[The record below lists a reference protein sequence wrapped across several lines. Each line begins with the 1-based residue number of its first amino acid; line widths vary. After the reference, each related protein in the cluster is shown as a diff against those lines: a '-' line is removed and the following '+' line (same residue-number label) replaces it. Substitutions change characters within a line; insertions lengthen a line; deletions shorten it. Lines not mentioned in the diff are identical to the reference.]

1 MYNVLK
7 TVRVKC
13 PFPDKLGLF
22 YNSSVRK
29 RFDLDKLLKMMR
41 LSGERWVFKGDAK
54 CAAKTKSFRLGG
66 DCLRSQTFLNE
77 NRESAS
83 GHV

>member
-41 LSGERWVFKGDAK
+41 LSGERRVFKGDAK
-54 CAAKTKSFRLGG
+54 CAAGTKSFRLGG
-66 DCLRSQTFLNE
+66 DCLRSQTFLSKNQE
-77 NRESAS
+77 FTF
-83 GHV
+83 GLV